1 MADHRPTTSTRKTLG
16 ETAGESVVDA
26 ESEEQLLICYPV
38 IAQLRPAFSEED
50 FLELF
55 RELHREHGYRV
66 VYAPV
71 NGKAGAVA
79 GFRVGRSLSWG
90 RYLYIDDLVTDSGM
104 RSLGLGQRLMNWL
117 FDEAVRLGCEAIHL
131 DSGVHRFDA
140 HRFYMRNGLEIRAHH
155 FSRIVG

>member
-1 MADHRPTTSTRKTLG
+1 MVGAQGG
-16 ETAGESVVDA
+16 ETGGQQTAGSVIDA
-26 ESEEQLLICYPV
+26 VSEDLILTCYPV
-38 IAQLRPAFSEED
+38 IAQLRPAFSEDE
-50 FLELF
+50 FLQQVEALS
-55 RELHREHGYRV
+55 RDHGYRLV
-66 VYAPV
+66 FAPV

-79 GFRVGRSLSWG
+79 GFRTGRSLSWG

-117 FDEAVRLGCEAIHL
+117 FDEASRLRCEGIHL

-140 HRFYMRNGLEIRAHH
+140 HRFYMRNGLEIRGHH